1 MDSETVTRHAEAHAR
16 AMVDGDLKRAGSDL
30 TESGR
35 AGAAAVM
42 GAMPKRIDS
51 AEVTSVATEADEKT
65 AVIVYSGEG
74 KEVSVLSRWAE
85 HDGRPMI
92 TELKLL

>member
-1 MDSETVTRHAEAHAR
+1 MDSETVKRHAEAHAR
-16 AMVDGDLKRAGSDL
+16 AMVDGDLKRASSDL
-30 TESGR
+30 TDSGR
-35 AGAAAVM
+35 AGAPAVM
-42 GAMPKRIDS
+42 GAMPTRIDS
-51 AEVTSVATEADEKT
+51 AEVTSVTEEGDATT

>member
-1 MDSETVTRHAEAHAR
+1 MDAETVTRHAEAHAR
-16 AMVDGDLKRAGSDL
+16 AMVDGDLRQASSDL

-35 AGAAAVM
+35 AGAGAVV
-42 GAMPKRIDS
+42 GAMPRKIDS
-51 AEVTSVATEADEKT
+51 AEVTSVVTEADEIT

-92 TELKLL
+92 TELTLL